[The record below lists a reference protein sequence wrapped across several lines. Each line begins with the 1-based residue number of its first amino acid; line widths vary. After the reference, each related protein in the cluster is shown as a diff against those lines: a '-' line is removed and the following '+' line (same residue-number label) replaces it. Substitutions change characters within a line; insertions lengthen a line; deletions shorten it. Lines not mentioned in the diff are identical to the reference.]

1 MFENQ
6 AKGWHGSYST
16 VGRNSAEKY
25 PMVLI
30 KDKILKDKCEKK
42 VIKDYFNTDDDID
55 NNRIIIDDGED
66 IFSQTTNKKNK
77 HKKKINEIC
86 ANQTKEK
93 IPDEYKY
100 HQHHHKELYDYNL
113 LLKKQKNYG
122 ANSSMYAPK
131 KDITWRRTV
140 TGPCWDTVT
149 GRDKNSIF
157 QRIPDKT
164 EANFYIDHDSYK
176 PENRTFQM
184 NKQTKRGQLP
194 TSYDLRIRIDEPF
207 NDSNNTNSN
216 SYRKYY
222 SKTKYS
228 DYLETGETSKNEKSK
243 ISQKKKD
250 NNNKKNNHSLNFAK
264 TLSRE
269 QYYFLNR
276 DRRGVKPF
284 FNPNYNLVEPKSL
297 SMVKYNQKPKGKSI
311 SKRMKGIDSN
321 LFFEPYQYLNKVNN
335 HLVTNAPNLKI
346 MVGRIDDNSKDEAHL
361 HLPWHMIKLFN
372 RNSLEIVTEKGLKMN
387 NYIDAGIGN
396 EYSSFCNKKS
406 FNFVINH
413 NLLKNNRVNK
423 DTKLDAITKKLNTKE
438 RINKLMEFYSKNL
451 DNQNLTDNII
461 KFDGITFKTIK
472 NSQQLSEKEKK
483 LFSLKFDN

>member
-42 VIKDYFNTDDDID
+42 IIKDYFNTDDDLES
-55 NNRIIIDDGED
+55 NKIIIDDGED
-66 IFSQTTNKKNK
+66 IFSQTMNKKNK
-77 HKKKINEIC
+77 HRKRITEIC
-86 ANQTKEK
+86 DHQAKEK
-93 IPDEYKY
+93 IPEEYKY
-100 HQHHHKELYDYNL
+100 HQHHHKELFEYNL

-122 ANSSMYAPK
+122 TNSSMYAPK

-140 TGPCWDTVT
+140 TGPYWDSLT
-149 GRDKNSIF
+149 GREKNSLF
-157 QRIPDKT
+157 RTPDNT
-164 EANFYIDHDSYK
+164 EANFYIDHDTFKS
-176 PENRTFQM
+176 ENKTFQM
-184 NKQTKRGQLP
+184 EKQTKRGQLP

-207 NDSNNTNSN
+207 NINNDNKKN
-216 SYRKYY
+216 LI
-222 SKTKYS
+222 KTKIS
-228 DYLETGETSKNEKSK
+228 EYLETGETSKNEKSK
-243 ISQKKKD
+243 IIPKKRD
-250 NNNKKNNHSLNFAK
+250 NNNKKNNHSLSFAK

-276 DRRGVKPF
+276 DRRGVRPF
-284 FNPNYNLVEPKSL
+284 FSPNYNLVEPKSL

-321 LFFEPYQYLNKVNN
+321 LFFEPYKCMNKVNN
-335 HLVTNAPNLKI
+335 HFITNAPNLKI
-346 MVGRIDDNSKDEAHL
+346 MVGRVDDFSKDRI
-361 HLPWHMIKLFN
+361 HLPGHMIKIFN
-372 RNSLEIVTEKGLKMN
+372 RNSLEVLTEKGLKMN
-387 NYIDAGIGN
+387 NFVDADLGN
-396 EYSSFCNKKS
+396 DYSSFCNKKS

-413 NLLKNNRVNK
+413 NLLKNSNNANK
-423 DTKLDAITKKLNTKE
+423 NTKLDAIAKKLNTKE

-451 DNQNLTDNII
+451 DSQNLTDDIR
-461 KFDGITFKTIK
+461 KFDGITFKAIK